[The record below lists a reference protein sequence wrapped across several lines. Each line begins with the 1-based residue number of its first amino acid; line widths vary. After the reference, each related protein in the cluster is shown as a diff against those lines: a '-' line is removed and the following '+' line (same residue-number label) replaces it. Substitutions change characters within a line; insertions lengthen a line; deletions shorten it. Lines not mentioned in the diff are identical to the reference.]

1 LFGQN
6 QNQNLFGSNPLNNN
20 AFSGAQTANNLFNNP
35 QQQPQQGMFGQSSG
49 VFGGNNVVNQAPQ
62 QGGNFLSGFN
72 PTASQTMAQP
82 TAGTSLFKPRK

>member
-1 LFGQN
+1 MF
-6 QNQNLFGSNPLNNN
+6 
-20 AFSGAQTANNLFNNP
+20 NNL

-49 VFGGNNVVNQAPQ
+49 LFGSNNTVNQASQ

-82 TAGTSLFKPRK
+82 TAGTAMFKPRKWLEFILNLLIVLNRIKIF